1 MAQRKRLSW
10 SELKVGIFV
19 VAGIAIIMV
28 AIIYVTGSAGAL
40 SPKYSLVTYLPE
52 VEGVTSGAPVS
63 LDGIE
68 VGNVDSV
75 TVNPQTGSGDPNR
88 SIKLVLRIQKRFQN
102 DIRTCAGLKPP
113 ACTGSTASLVTEGLL
128 GNRYVNI
135 NRGYNGTPLQA
146 GQEVPGEEEKAMK
159 QIIER
164 GAELAENL
172 NTLTQQFS
180 DIVADVN
187 HGKGTIGKFL
197 NDDSI
202 YNHVNSAAAKLETMA
217 DNIQAGQGTLG
228 QLYASREM
236 YDKFNGVVGRT
247 DDLLAAVQQQKGTFG
262 KLIYDPALHEQA
274 MGFIQRGNSVLDD
287 VHAGKGTAGKLL
299 TDDTLFTTW
308 KQAGTNLSDATGKL
322 NNDNGSLGR
331 FLSDPKLYDN
341 LAGLTGDMRLLM
353 NDFRK
358 DPKKFLRVR
367 FSIF

>member
-1 MAQRKRLSW
+1 MPQRKRLSVG
-10 SELKVGIFV
+10 ELKVGIFV
-19 VAGIAIIMV
+19 VAGIAIIMI

-40 SPKYSLVTYLPE
+40 SPKYSLYTYLPE
-52 VEGVTSGAPVS
+52 VEGVTKGAPVS

-68 VGNVDSV
+68 VGNVDEVS
-75 TVNPQTGSGDPNR
+75 VNPQSGSGDPNR
-88 SIKLVLRIQKRFQN
+88 SIKLVLRVQRKYQN
-102 DIRTCAGLKPP
+102 DIRTCNGVRPP
-113 ACTGSTASLVTEGLL
+113 ACTQSTASLVTEGLL

-159 QIIER
+159 QIVER

-172 NTLTQQFS
+172 NALTQQIS
-180 DIVADVN
+180 DIVSEVN
-187 HGKGTIGKFL
+187 HGKGTLGKFL

-202 YNHVNSAAAKLETMA
+202 YDHFDSVAGRLDTMIG
-217 DNIQAGQGTLG
+217 NIQQGQGTLG
-228 QLYASREM
+228 QLYTSREM

-247 DDLLAAVQQQKGTFG
+247 DDLLAAVQEQKGTLG
-262 KLIYDPALHEQA
+262 KLIYDPSAHEQL
-274 MGFIQRGNSVLDD
+274 MGFMQRGNSLLDD
-287 VHAGKGTAGKLL
+287 VKAGKGTAGKLF
-299 TDDTLFTTW
+299 TDDTLFATW
-308 KQAGTNLSDATGKL
+308 KQAGTNLSTATGKL

-358 DPKKFLRVR
+358 DPKKFLHVR

>member
-1 MAQRKRLSW
+1 MAQRKQLSW
-10 SELKVGIFV
+10 SELRVGIFV
-19 VAGIAIIMV
+19 VVGIAIVMI
-28 AIIYVTGSAGAL
+28 AIIYVTGTAGAL
-40 SPKYSLVTYLPE
+40 AHKYTLVTYLPE
-52 VEGVTSGAPVS
+52 VEGVTKGAPVS
-63 LDGIE
+63 LDGIA
-68 VGNVDSV
+68 VGNVDDVS
-75 TVNPQTGSGDPNR
+75 VNPQSGSGDPNR
-88 SIKLVLRIQKRFQN
+88 SIKLVLRVQTKYQN
-102 DIRTCAGLKPP
+102 DIRTCGALKPP
-113 ACTGSTASLVTEGLL
+113 ACTESTASLVTEGLL

-135 NRGYNGTPLQA
+135 SRGYNGTPLQA
-146 GQEVPGEEEKAMK
+146 NAEVPGEEEKAMK
-159 QIIER
+159 QIVER

-172 NTLTQQFS
+172 NALTQQIS

-187 HGKGTIGKFL
+187 HGKGTLGKFL

-202 YNHVNSAAAKLETMA
+202 YNHFDSVSAKLDTMMS
-217 DNIQAGQGTLG
+217 NIQAGQGTLG
-228 QLYASREM
+228 QLYVSRDM
-236 YDKFNGVVGRT
+236 YDKFNGAVGRA

-262 KLIYDPALHEQA
+262 KLIYDPALHDQA
-274 MGFIQRGNSVLDD
+274 MGFIQRGDSILDD
-287 VHAGKGTAGKLL
+287 VKSGKGTAGKLV
-299 TDDTLFTTW
+299 TDDTLFATW